1 MSVPAGS
8 AGQVAQPVWPVAPVA
23 PAPPQAPSAA
33 TSLARGERDME
44 LDAFYTDER
53 NLSVPRSAHPIGSFY
68 NLHTKA
74 DASGYSGAQ
83 METLTLSLPN
93 PLNDQ
98 ALATVLP
105 QTFDQVKPSVRATK
119 AIFDAPTRYW
129 LYAPPK
135 LKEWY
140 DHASDKSELTARVAV
155 FFGVGPEPN
164 LFGLRNFFADTRVCV
179 LIGVSGFESGWDN
192 VPKAWGVGI
201 SAAIIRRLFDD
212 AGLKGM
218 PYQVEVMAGYS
229 TGYRG
234 LNLTAI
240 NKLVDLSKLRR
251 FIYLDAFYWHDDH
264 PQPAAS
270 HPFHKKLTLWAT
282 DTVFKASSTAEVMIV
297 GYTHPSA
304 TPRDDKNNPKGPL
317 KEIKTQRSD
326 STYFFDLEFKRD
338 GMDPI
343 ADDLEKVCLARLLQG
358 GVDDYFTL
366 ASLPRRMQALI
377 QLLPDRGSLGVAN
390 MPGYRY
396 FRAWRLDPKVKS
408 ALRAFPAL
416 RALKLVTKHQLLD
429 SWSTD
434 ARLGFRHRDFVQE
447 IGKEL
452 LLP

>member
-1 MSVPAGS
+1 
-8 AGQVAQPVWPVAPVA
+8 
-23 PAPPQAPSAA
+23 
-33 TSLARGERDME
+33 ME
-44 LDAFYTDER
+44 FDAFYTDER
-53 NLSVPRSAHPIGSFY
+53 NLNVARSDHPIRSFY
-68 NLHTKA
+68 NVHTKA
-74 DASGYSGAQ
+74 DASGYANASW
-83 METLTLSLPN
+83 ETMRRRRPN
-93 PLNDQ
+93 PLNDPAQ
-98 ALATVLP
+98 AAVLV
-105 QTFDQVKPSVRATK
+105 QTFEQVKPSVKATQ
-119 AIFDAPTRYW
+119 AIFDEPGKYW

-140 DHASDKSELTARVAV
+140 DSASDKKELTARVAV

-164 LFGLRNFFADTRVCV
+164 LFGLRQFFIDTRVCV
-179 LIGVSGFESGWDN
+179 LVGVNGVESGWKN
-192 VPKAWGVGI
+192 VPKAWGVGV
-201 SAAIIRRLFDD
+201 STTIIRTLLDD
-212 AGLKGM
+212 AGLKDL
-218 PYQVEVMAGYS
+218 PFQVEVMAGYS

-264 PQPAAS
+264 PQPAKS

-282 DTVFKASSTAEVMIV
+282 DTVFKASPAAEVMIV
-297 GYTHPSA
+297 GYTHPGA

-317 KEIKTQRSD
+317 KEIKAQRAD

-358 GVDDYFTL
+358 GVDDYFPL
-366 ASLPRRMQALI
+366 ASLPMKMQTLI

-396 FRAWRLDPKVKS
+396 FRKWRLDPKVKV
-408 ALRAFPAL
+408 ALRDFPAL
-416 RALKLVTKHQLLD
+416 SALKLVTKHKLLD
-429 SWSTD
+429 GWSTD
-434 ARLGFRHRDFVQE
+434 AAWEFRHRDFVQE